1 MAVNRKVYSLQS
13 VEKGHS
19 KEWLFCV
26 KYGII
31 EVEKM

>member
-1 MAVNRKVYSLQS
+1 MHNAQS

-19 KEWLFCV
+19 KEWLFCI

-31 EVEKM
+31 DVEKM